1 MAISK
6 YATHC
11 GTVRDL
17 PMFFLNMN
25 GLLVVI
31 VWSGLLFFGHW
42 SGLLLFGQGCYCL
55 VSVVIVW
62 SVIKI
67 INPPQQ
73 EYNNS

>member
-1 MAISK
+1 
-6 YATHC
+6 
-11 GTVRDL
+11 
-17 PMFFLNMN
+17 MFFLNMN

-42 SGLLLFGQGCYCL
+42 SGLLLFGQ
-55 VSVVIVW
+55 VVIVW